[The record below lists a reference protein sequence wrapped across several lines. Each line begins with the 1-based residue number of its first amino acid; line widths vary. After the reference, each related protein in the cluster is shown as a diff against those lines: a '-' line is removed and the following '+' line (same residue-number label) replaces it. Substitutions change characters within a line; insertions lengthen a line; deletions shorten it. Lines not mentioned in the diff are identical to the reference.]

1 MPERKD
7 FFSTICKVSR
17 AFGTTLEKEDL
28 LDLIVQSAIE
38 TMNGKAASLFM
49 QDEDRKSP
57 YYFPI
62 AQKGLSSNYLHME
75 PKEAK
80 RAADE
85 ILKKGYIAI
94 HDATKDTRVQ
104 NHALKKAE
112 GIASILVV
120 PVMVRNT
127 VIGVLGLYTATPRR
141 FTDEEIEFLT
151 ALAEQG
157 GMAIEHA
164 RLVEQIRRNTDLF
177 LNLST
182 NINSSLD
189 IRDILDILTVDVA
202 RAFGVKAVS
211 VRLLDREK
219 KILQLVSSYGLSEK
233 YLKKGP
239 VYAEKS
245 IAEALKGNIVA
256 IHDASTDEGVQY
268 KNEKKAEEII
278 SILCVPIKVMNEI
291 IGVLR
296 LYSGVPRVFT
306 EDEIKLATAI
316 ANQGG
321 LAIHNASLYLMLK
334 EDIKDLRDDIW
345 SHRLW
350 F

>member
-1 MPERKD
+1 
-7 FFSTICKVSR
+7 
-17 AFGTTLEKEDL
+17 
-28 LDLIVQSAIE
+28 
-38 TMNGKAASLFM
+38 
-49 QDEDRKSP
+49 
-57 YYFPI
+57 
-62 AQKGLSSNYLHME
+62 
-75 PKEAK
+75 
-80 RAADE
+80 
-85 ILKKGYIAI
+85 
-94 HDATKDTRVQ
+94 
-104 NHALKKAE
+104 
-112 GIASILVV
+112 
-120 PVMVRNT
+120 
-127 VIGVLGLYTATPRR
+127 
-141 FTDEEIEFLT
+141 
-151 ALAEQG
+151 
-157 GMAIEHA
+157 MAIEHA

-256 IHDASTDEGVQY
+256 IRDASTDEGVQY
-268 KNEKKAEEII
+268 KNEKKAEGIM
-278 SILCVPIKVMNEI
+278 SILCVPIKAMNEI